1 MEAETNSNSVDRLI
15 RLFDQQIVRC
25 GGCIG
30 DFNQKSVVVVIS
42 VHLGAHDLDPMD
54 SEDSARCHEEPSF
67 LYCFQIQW
75 AGFFLR
81 ISLHYA
87 NKLLKLQERYIMIS
101 SAQHML
107 CTIHYKHYYLINVI
121 YSSIAQMCQCNKI
134 PSSLLRSESVKDIL
148 LNAELKPN

>member
-1 MEAETNSNSVDRLI
+1 MSRGTLI
-15 RLFDQQIVRC
+15 SLLFPNPV
-25 GGCIG
+25 G
-30 DFNQKSVVVVIS
+30 
-42 VHLGAHDLDPMD
+42 
-54 SEDSARCHEEPSF
+54 
-67 LYCFQIQW
+67 W
-75 AGFFLR
+75 FFLR

-101 SAQHML
+101 SPQHML
-107 CTIHYKHYYLINVI
+107 CTIHYKYYYLINFI